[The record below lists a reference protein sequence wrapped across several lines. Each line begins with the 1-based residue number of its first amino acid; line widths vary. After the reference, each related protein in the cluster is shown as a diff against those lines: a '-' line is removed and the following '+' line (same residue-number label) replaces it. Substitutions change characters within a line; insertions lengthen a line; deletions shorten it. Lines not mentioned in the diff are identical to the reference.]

1 MVTKLGNAF
10 ILLLLSAAIFTIQ
23 AGEKGETADATPAVI
38 AVKFHA
44 DWCGSCKAMGGVFE
58 ELQAKFDTKPVL
70 YVTLDHT
77 RDFNRQQSKFMAQS
91 LGLDNVW
98 AKYGGKTG
106 FILLIDGK
114 TREVLGTFKSTQTLK
129 EMGAEL
135 TAIVDRVTAAG

>member
-1 MVTKLGNAF
+1 MMSRIRNTF
-10 ILLLLSAAIFTIQ
+10 ILLILTAAVFTIQ
-23 AGEKGETADATPAVI
+23 AGEKNKMSKATPAVI

-44 DWCGSCKAMGGVFE
+44 DWCGSCKAMGSVFE
-58 ELQAKFDTKPVL
+58 ELQAKFDTMPVL

-91 LGLDNVW
+91 MGLDGVW
-98 AKYGGKTG
+98 AEKGGKTG

-114 TREVLGTFKSTQTLK
+114 TREVITTLKSTQNLK

-135 TAIVDRVTAAG
+135 NAAVDKVTAG

>member
-1 MVTKLGNAF
+1 MISRMRNTF
-10 ILLLLSAAIFTIQ
+10 ILLILTAAVFTIQ
-23 AGEKGETADATPAVI
+23 AGDKGKMADATPALI

-44 DWCGSCKAMGGVFE
+44 DWCGSCKAMGSVFE

-91 LGLDNVW
+91 MGLDDVW
-98 AKYGGKTG
+98 AKHGGKTG

-114 TREVLGTFKSTQTLK
+114 SREVITTLKSTQNLK

-135 TAIVDRVTAAG
+135 TAAVDKITAG

>member
-1 MVTKLGNAF
+1 MISRMRNTF
-10 ILLLLSAAIFTIQ
+10 ILLILTAAIFTIQ
-23 AGEKGETADATPAVI
+23 AGDKEKIADATPALI

-44 DWCGSCKAMGGVFE
+44 DWCGSCKAMGSVFE

-91 LGLDNVW
+91 MGLDDVW
-98 AKYGGKTG
+98 AKHGGKTG

-114 TREVLGTFKSTQTLK
+114 SREVITTLKSTQNLK

-135 TAIVDRVTAAG
+135 TAAVDKITAG